1 MTVLGQ
7 LLAVAVYLAP
17 IGVVLGLSARRDRS
31 LAWFAAAIPAVVAI
45 DLLGT
50 IILCRLFRL
59 EIAAGVS
66 RLAWI
71 VGGAVWY
78 ERRQRRR
85 GLRLEWPAA
94 VDRRVVVAVVLAAL
108 TAAILSLILSRPY
121 AIWDRELHIPVVAAL
136 RGQRLPFQN
145 SYDPGI
151 AFHYHFP
158 GDVLATMLQVFSLD
172 ILHASLALS
181 LAHDVMFALIGVTL
195 ALAMLAS
202 GRRPHHVVVL
212 SVAAVLLAGPCVL
225 RFGVGE
231 PYLGYSYYAL
241 YVWGFRPHQHVAM
254 LMFAGVAAVLITR
267 GERPLREGTRAWAFV
282 APLLAMLVLSSVTD
296 ETSAALLGLCLA
308 VAWLVDP
315 FLIAP
320 SRRGGAVLLGATAAA
335 FVVVNVLLAASL
347 SRGSPVEAM
356 ALVAP
361 RSPGVQQPPL
371 PLSAAPGWVAL
382 IADTVPVWAIG
393 IALATLRLGRARDP
407 ARPHPSRGLTAFV
420 CALAA
425 ISIVGLTFVEINH
438 APPESHR
445 FLTAALFMFPVFA
458 VLALDWWPPGTFR
471 RALVLTALLLGGFST
486 LLWLSHFPRHPT
498 PETYFR
504 QRGEN
509 LHASNCRDL
518 AGARLGQTPELVYVE
533 SSIFYA
539 WIGCRPSFIPGW
551 RSTPYWVIKLKPT
564 LGVRGLRQMDR
575 EMVPPGAPLP
585 AICPAGR
592 GREDVDPVC
601 AYALTHGSCTPDG
614 TAYLRCTLSPSDR
627 RAILATAH

>member
-1 MTVLGQ
+1 MYVFGQ
-7 LLAVAVYLAP
+7 LLAVVIYLVP
-17 IGVVLGLSARRDRS
+17 IGVVLALSGRRDRS
-31 LAWFAAAIPAVVAI
+31 LASIAATIPAAVAV

-71 VGGAVWY
+71 VGGAIWY
-78 ERRQRRR
+78 DRRRRRR
-85 GLRLEWPAA
+85 GLSLEWPAA
-94 VDRRVVVAVVLAAL
+94 VDRRVVAAVALAAL
-108 TAAILSLILSRPY
+108 TAAALSLILSRPY

-145 SYDPGI
+145 TYDPGV

-158 GDVLATMLQVFSLD
+158 GDVLATMLQTFSFD

-181 LAHDVMFALIGVTL
+181 LAHDLMFALIGVTL

-202 GRRPHHVVVL
+202 GRRPHHLVVL
-212 SVAAVLLAGPCVL
+212 GVAAVLLAGPCVL

-241 YVWGFRPHQHVAM
+241 YVWGFRPHQHIAM
-254 LMFAGVAAVLITR
+254 LMFTGIGAVLLTR
-267 GERPLREGTRAWAFV
+267 GERPLREGTRGWALL
-282 APLLAMLVLSSVTD
+282 APLLAMLALSSVTD

-308 VAWLVDP
+308 IAWLVDP

-320 SRRGGAVLLGATAAA
+320 SRRGGAVLLGVTAAL

-347 SRGSPVEAM
+347 SRGSPVEKL

-371 PLSAAPGWVAL
+371 PLSDAPGWIAL
-382 IADTVPVWAIG
+382 IADTVPVWAIA

-407 ARPHPSRGLTAFV
+407 ARPRPSRGLTAFM

-425 ISIVGLTFVEINH
+425 ISIAGLTFVEINH

-458 VLALDWWPPGTFR
+458 VLAFDWWPPGTFR
-471 RALVLTALLLGGFST
+471 RALVLAALLLGGFST
-486 LLWLSHFPRHPT
+486 ALWLSHFPRHPT
-498 PETYFR
+498 PEAYFR

-509 LHASNCRDL
+509 LHTSNCREL
-518 AGARLGQTPELVYVE
+518 AGSRFGQAPELVYVE

-539 WIGCRPSFIPGW
+539 WAGCRPSFLPGY
-551 RSTPYWVIKLKPT
+551 RSTPYWVVKLKPT

-575 EMVPPGAPLP
+575 EMVPAGAALP

-592 GREDVDPVC
+592 GPDGVDPVC
-601 AYALTHGSCTPDG
+601 AFALSHGSCTPEG
-614 TAYLRCTLSPSDR
+614 SAYVRCTLSPSDR
-627 RAILATAH
+627 RVIGASAR